1 MSKEFKETE
10 IGMIP
15 RDWDMDALSSVCL
28 KPCQW
33 NPNKELR
40 TDFTYIDVSAVSNET
55 CKVAY
60 PTQVDAKNA
69 PSRARKIINA
79 GDVIYATV
87 RPELRRIAFIEKE
100 YDNQIASTAF
110 CVVRADASKSNGK
123 YLYYSL
129 RTEKINRMIAEFQR
143 GASYPAVTDK
153 DILRQQIP
161 LPPLPEQKKI
171 AAVLSK
177 LQKAIEIQDN
187 ILGSLRD
194 LQKSM
199 MHRFFSYGLKGE
211 KRKKTE
217 IGLIPDGWDVKP
229 IGTIGSFLN
238 GLNFSQDARG
248 DGIRF
253 VNVKDI
259 YKGLVIKADCLE
271 SVDFGN
277 KDISKYALHTNDL
290 LFVRSSLKQEGVG
303 WSAMIPAHKGTI
315 VFCGFLIRYR
325 LSSSD
330 VMPLYLAFILSS
342 QLMRKEIIRNS
353 SKMTITNISQ
363 DGLGA
368 VCIPVPPLPEQTEI
382 AHILQT
388 IDRKIE
394 IHEGKKSSYQDLFK
408 TMLNKLMTGTIRV
421 NELDIDTAEVEA
433 A

>member
-1 MSKEFKETE
+1 MNKGFKETE

-60 PTQVDAKNA
+60 PTHVDAKNA

-171 AAVLSK
+171 AAVLAK

-187 ILGSLRD
+187 ILSSLRD
-194 LQKSM
+194 LKKSM
-199 MHRFFSYGLKGE
+199 MHRLFSYGLKGE

-217 IGLIPDGWDVKP
+217 IGLIPEGWEATSISDVFDIQQGKSLSAKNQTGEFKKP
-229 IGTIGSFLN
+229 FLRTSNVYWGHLDLSTIDEMDFSMDEREKLKFNYGDVLVCEGGEIGRTAIWRSELAECYYQNHVFRLRTRDDNTNPFFFMYWMQAGHLILKVYT
-238 GLNFSQDARG
+238 GA
-248 DGIRF
+248 
-253 VNVKDI
+253 
-259 YKGLVIKADCLE
+259 
-271 SVDFGN
+271 GN
-277 KDISKYALHTNDL
+277 KTTIPNLS
-290 LFVRSSLKQEGVG
+290 RS
-303 WSAMIPAHKGTI
+303 
-315 VFCGFLIRYR
+315 R
-325 LSSSD
+325 LSQFLF
-330 VMPLYLAFILSS
+330 PL
-342 QLMRKEIIRNS
+342 
-353 SKMTITNISQ
+353 
-363 DGLGA
+363 
-368 VCIPVPPLPEQTEI
+368 PPLPEQTEI

-394 IHEGKKSSYQDLFK
+394 VHEGKKSSQQDLFK
-408 TMLNKLMTGTIRV
+408 TMLNNLMTGTIRV